1 MKNLKYIVRSSLI
14 TLLMTGACSM
24 EIPESDPSSLL
35 PDTIGDWKKTSEDQR
50 FDSESLYTY
59 IDGGAELYISYG
71 FKEVLSRIYSNTGQ
85 PDILV
90 DIFDME
96 DSRNAFG
103 VFSHAR
109 ETVDSTFGQGSQ
121 YTEGSLLFWKDRY
134 FISILASPET
144 KESKKAVFNIAGK
157 IDVSISREG
166 PLPETLDL
174 LPQRSLVEESIR
186 YFRHH
191 IWLNSHYYVA
201 DQNILNIDE
210 KTDAV
215 LAKYG
220 ETAERHIL
228 LLVKY
233 ETEGDAKGAFD
244 SFTAS
249 YLPELSENCAVQIE
263 DGTWTG
269 CLLSGNLVIVVFNA
283 PGEDQAISLMEAI
296 RERADSSN

>member
-1 MKNLKYIVRSSLI
+1 MKEN
-14 TLLMTGACSM
+14 G
-24 EIPESDPSSLL
+24 SDLAALL
-35 PDTIGDWKKTSEDQR
+35 PDAVGNWKTAAEDR
-50 FDSESLYTY
+50 TYDSESLYNY

-71 FKEVLSRIYSNTGQ
+71 FREVLNRTYSSTGQ

-90 DIFDME
+90 DIFDMD

-109 ETVDSTFGQGSQ
+109 EVIDRTYGQGSQ

-144 KESKKAVFNIAGK
+144 AESKSAILDLAGRIDGAIAQK
-157 IDVSISREG
+157 G
-166 PLPETLDL
+166 PLPEILDL
-174 LPQRSLVEESIR
+174 LPKGSLVEESVR
-186 YFRHH
+186 FFRHY

-201 DQNILNIDE
+201 DQNILHIDGR
-210 KTDAV
+210 TDAV

-220 ETAERHIL
+220 NPAERRIL

-233 ETEGDAKGAFD
+233 ETDQDAGRAYEGFAAG
-244 SFTAS
+244 
-249 YLPELSENCAVQIE
+249 YLPELSVRPAVRIE

-269 CLLSGNLVIVVFNA
+269 CLLDRNLVIVVFNA
-283 PGEDQAISLMEAI
+283 SSEDRALDLMNAV
-296 RERADSSN
+296 RERAAAAQ

>member
-1 MKNLKYIVRSSLI
+1 
-14 TLLMTGACSM
+14 M
-24 EIPESDPSSLL
+24 EKPESDLSALL
-35 PDTIGDWKKTSEDQR
+35 PPSAGDWKIAESDR
-50 FDSESLYTY
+50 SYDSENLYNY
-59 IDGGAELYISYG
+59 IDGGAELYISYSLE
-71 FKEVLSRIYSNTGQ
+71 KVLSRVYSNPGQ
-85 PDILV
+85 PDIIV

-96 DSRNAFG
+96 NSRNAFG
-103 VFSHAR
+103 VFSHSR
-109 ETVDSTFGQGSQ
+109 EIVDTTFGQGSQ
-121 YTEGSLLFWKDRY
+121 YIEGSLLFWKDRY

-144 KESKKAVFNIAGK
+144 KESKKAVFDLAGK

-166 PLPETLDL
+166 PLPEILHL
-174 LPQRSLVEESIR
+174 LPRRSLVVESVR
-186 YFRHH
+186 FFHHH

-269 CLLSGNLVIVVFNA
+269 CLLSGNHVIVVFNA
-283 PGEDQAISLMEAI
+283 LGEDQALNLMDAVLDRSGSL
-296 RERADSSN
+296 D

>member
-1 MKNLKYIVRSSLI
+1 MKHLKYIIKITLI
-14 TLLMTGACSM
+14 TILMIGGCSM
-24 EIPESDPSSLL
+24 EKPESDLSALL
-35 PDTIGDWKKTSEDQR
+35 PPSAGDWKIAESDR
-50 FDSESLYTY
+50 SYDSENLYNY
-59 IDGGAELYISYG
+59 IDGGAELYISYSLE
-71 FKEVLSRIYSNTGQ
+71 KVLSRVYSNPGQ
-85 PDILV
+85 PDIIV

-96 DSRNAFG
+96 NSRNAFG
-103 VFSHAR
+103 VFSHSR
-109 ETVDSTFGQGSQ
+109 EIVDTTFGQGSQ
-121 YTEGSLLFWKDRY
+121 YIEGSLLFWKDRY

-144 KESKKAVFNIAGK
+144 KESKKAVFDLAGK

-166 PLPETLDL
+166 PLPEILHL
-174 LPQRSLVEESIR
+174 LPRRSLVVESVR
-186 YFRHH
+186 FFHHH

-269 CLLSGNLVIVVFNA
+269 CLLSGNHVIVVFNA
-283 PGEDQAISLMEAI
+283 LGEDQALNLMDAVLDRSGSL
-296 RERADSSN
+296 D